1 MINFVTDFH
10 FTDPWI
16 NSMDHDVLTSEILQQ
31 STNNNFVETEINNK
45 YADYNTDN
53 SKGQH
58 GVMSRPE
65 GHGVW
70 FPIKDMYHNSSFL
83 NICDVLDENDK
94 TIDDKLYVYKI
105 DMYGAINWALP
116 SEYDFGQEHKNLNTI
131 IDRLSVRALNALQK
145 NDNFHLM
152 INYNWEGIIYDHN
165 FIVLHSKLHQYKIP
179 HNKVLFSF
187 AGYNINKWYRDFCE
201 KHKIKNRIKVFHL
214 HWVWDNKSEEFY
226 GLSMDQDW
234 DKINKEYIV
243 EPKKH
248 DFNNLNRRLR
258 RHRLWTIAKLKEL
271 DLIKNNIVT
280 YDFTIP
286 ENRNHLKWIPEIEFN
301 NDHDFT
307 NLRKQIHWL
316 QLYEDKKTYDFDD
329 LEKLWGINHERS
341 SPYADSMLTLV
352 SETTVDE
359 GYYYISEKTIK
370 PIGHKHPFIV
380 MGTHGTLAELKK
392 EGFKTFHPFINEDYD
407 LIENMNDRCIAVLN
421 ELKRIVY
428 LSNEEKIEWMKNVK
442 PIVDYNFR
450 HLLNFKIKY
459 KKRVQQRTQE
469 LFKKFDYNEKII

>member
-165 FIVLHSKLHQYKIP
+165 FIVLHSKLHEYNIA
-179 HNKVLFSF
+179 HNKVVFSF
-187 AGYNINKWYRDFCE
+187 AGFNVDKWYREFCE
-201 KHKIKNRIKVFHL
+201 RHTIKNKIKMFHFN
-214 HWVWDNKSEEFY
+214 WVWDNKSEEFY

-234 DKINKEYIV
+234 NKINKEYTI
-243 EPKKH
+243 EPKKY

-258 RHRLWTIAKLKEL
+258 RHRLWTIAKLNQL
-271 DLIKNNIVT
+271 NLIKNNIVT

-286 ENRNHLKWIPEIEFN
+286 ENRNHLKWIPNIEN
-301 NDHDFT
+301 NDVHDFT
-307 NLRKQIHWL
+307 NLRKEIHWL
-316 QLYEDKKTYDFDD
+316 QLYQDKKTYDFDD
-329 LEKLWGINHERS
+329 LEKLWGINFERS
-341 SPYADSMLTLV
+341 LPYKDSMLTFV
-352 SETTVDE
+352 SETTVDKE
-359 GYYYISEKTIK
+359 HYYISEKTVK

-380 MGTHGTLAELKK
+380 MGSLGTLKELRR

-407 LIENMNDRCIAVLN
+407 LIEDTNERCVQVIK
-421 ELKRIVY
+421 ELQRIVY
-428 LSNEEKIEWMKNVK
+428 LSKEEKLKWIKNVK
-442 PIVDYNFR
+442 PIVDFNFN
-450 HLLNFKIKY
+450 HLMGFKKKY
-459 KKRVQQRTQE
+459 KKRVQVRTQG
-469 LFKKFDYNEKII
+469 LFKKFNYNEKII

>member
-16 NSMDHDVLTSEILQQ
+16 NSMDHDVITSEILQQ
-31 STNNNFVETEINNK
+31 STSNTFVEDEINKK
-45 YADYNTDN
+45 YSDYNTDN
-53 SKGQH
+53 STGQP

-70 FPIKDMYHNSSFL
+70 FPMKDMYHNSSFL

-116 SEYDFGQEHKNLNTI
+116 SQYDFGQEHENLNTI
-131 IDRLSVRALNALQK
+131 IDRLSIRALNALQK

-152 INYNWEGIIYDHN
+152 VNYNWEGIIYDHN
-165 FIVLHSKLHQYKIP
+165 LIVLHSKLHQYKIP
-179 HNKVLFSF
+179 HSKVVFSF
-187 AGYNINKWYRDFCE
+187 AGYNVDKWYREFCE
-201 KHKIKNRIKVFHL
+201 RHTIKNRIKMFHL

-234 DKINKEYIV
+234 DKINKEYTI
-243 EPKKH
+243 ETKKH

-258 RHRLWTIAKLKEL
+258 RHRLWTLAKLNEL

-286 ENRNHLKWIPEIEFN
+286 ENRNHLKWIPDIEH
-301 NDHDFT
+301 NDVHDFVG
-307 NLRKQIHWL
+307 LRKQLHWL
-316 QLYEDKKTYDFDD
+316 QLYQDKKTYDFDD
-329 LEKLWGINHERS
+329 LEKLWGINFERS
-341 SPYADSMLTLV
+341 LPYKDSMLTLV
-352 SETTVDE
+352 SETTVDNE
-359 GYYYISEKTIK
+359 QFYISEKTVK

-380 MGTHGTLAELKK
+380 MGSIGTLEELRR
-392 EGFKTFHPFINEDYD
+392 EGFKTFHPYINEDYD
-407 LIENMNDRCIAVLN
+407 LIENTNERCEAIIK
-421 ELKRIVY
+421 ELQRIVY
-428 LSNEEKIEWMKNVK
+428 LSKEEKLKWMENVK
-442 PIVDYNFR
+442 PIVEYNFR
-450 HLLNFKIKY
+450 HLINFKIKY
-459 KKRVQQRTQE
+459 KKRIEKRTQE
-469 LFKKFDYNEKII
+469 LFKTFNYHGEII